1 MMLTIDI
8 LFACFG
14 FGFLFLP
21 PTAVSKKAEKKVC
34 AFANSEIVQQKKT
47 TKHASYKYEMHFSPG
62 GTGPKEEVVEK
73 TEKSKTMSSQ

>member
-1 MMLTIDI
+1 MITTSDHSRHQRESLMMLTIDI

-34 AFANSEIVQQKKT
+34 AFANSEIVQ
-47 TKHASYKYEMHFSPG
+47 
-62 GTGPKEEVVEK
+62 
-73 TEKSKTMSSQ
+73 